1 MRADRLVSILLLLQ
15 THTRLST
22 RELAERLEVSE
33 RTIHRDMDALTTAGI
48 PVTAERGAHGGW
60 SLLAPYQTDLTGLNA
75 AEIQALFLTTPSQLL
90 SDLGLKQAHDAAL
103 IKLYAALPSMQ
114 RHSAADI
121 RDYILID
128 VPGWHPSADD
138 TSCFRVVQEAVL
150 NSRRLRI
157 VYARSDGATV
167 EREVDTLGLV
177 AKGQVW
183 YLVAAV
189 EGEPRTYRV
198 SRVQQ
203 AEVLAQSAQRPPEFN
218 LAEFWAKSSK
228 EFVANLPRYPATLR
242 VHPDWIERIYGW
254 WRFGRVE
261 HVEPADATGWHVVK
275 VRFEVLEE
283 AAGNV
288 LSCGPFAEVIE
299 PDELDQQVKAWAQ
312 AIAERYAALTLTH

>member
-15 THTRLST
+15 THPRLST
-22 RELAERLEVSE
+22 RELAARLEVSE

-60 SLLAPYQTDLTGLNA
+60 MLLAPYQTDLTGLTA
-75 AEIQALFLTTPSQLL
+75 AEIQALFLTTPTQLL

-128 VPGWHPSADD
+128 MPGWHPSKTEDL
-138 TSCFRVVQEAVL
+138 CFGVIQEAVL
-150 NSRRLRI
+150 NSRRLRLL
-157 VYARSDGATV
+157 YGRSDGETV
-167 EREVDTLGLV
+167 EREVDALGLV
-177 AKGQVW
+177 AKGKTW

-189 EGEPRTYRV
+189 DGELRTYRV
-198 SRVQQ
+198 SRVQH
-203 AEVLAQSAQRPPEFN
+203 AHVLDQPAVRPPDFN
-218 LAEFWAKSSK
+218 LADFWAKSSQ
-228 EFVANLPRYPATLR
+228 EFVANLPRYPAVLR

-261 HVEPADATGWHVVK
+261 HVEPPDETGWHVVN

-288 LSCGPFAEVIE
+288 LSCGPFAEVIA
-299 PDELDQQVKAWAQ
+299 PDELDQLVKTWAQ
-312 AIAERYAALTLTH
+312 AIAQRYDKQA